1 MLGHILAGG
10 FARGYRTYILG
21 AILALQAVAQWAVG
35 DASLVELI
43 NRLPEILGGL
53 GLMTLRAGISNRA
66 SGIR

>member
-1 MLGHILAGG
+1 MLGYILAGG

-21 AILALQAVAQWAVG
+21 AVLALQAAAQWAVG

-53 GLMTLRAGISNRA
+53 GLMTLRASVSNQ
-66 SGIR
+66 